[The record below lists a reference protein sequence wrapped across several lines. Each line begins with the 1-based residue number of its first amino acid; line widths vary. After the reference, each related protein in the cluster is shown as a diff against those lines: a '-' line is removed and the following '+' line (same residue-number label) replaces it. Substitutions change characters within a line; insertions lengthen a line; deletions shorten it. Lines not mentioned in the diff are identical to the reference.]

1 MLRLTNRNY
10 YSKKANQAYFS
21 CSQVKDFMKCEAYA
35 LAKINGDWVE
45 EPTPAML
52 IGSYVDSYFEG
63 TLDKFKENNPE
74 IYKKDGSLKADFVLA
89 EKLIDTIEKDELFM
103 LCLSGAKQ
111 KIFTGEI
118 AGVPFKGKLDSY
130 LKNEAIVDL
139 KCIKKIREV
148 FFKRTGRESFIENYQ
163 YDLQLAIY
171 QELVRQKTGK
181 TLDCIIAAV
190 DKQEVPDK
198 ECILIPN
205 DQLAFQLTKLKEV
218 IPHYNDVKTGKVEA
232 TRCGVCDYC
241 RATKKLTRLVL
252 PDELVIY

>member
-89 EKLIDTIEKDELFM
+89 EKLIDTAENDDFFM
-103 LCLSGAKQ
+103 YCMSGEKQ
-111 KIFTGEI
+111 KIVTGEI
-118 AGVPFKGKLDSY
+118 DGVPFKGKLDSY
-130 LKNEAIVDL
+130 LKDEAIVDL

-148 FFKRTGRESFIENYQ
+148 FFKRTGRESFIEHNQ

-205 DQLAFQLTKLKEV
+205 DQLAFQLAKLKEV
-218 IPHYNDVKTGKVEA
+218 IQHYNMVKTGVIPA

-241 RATKKLTRLVL
+241 RATKHLERLVL
-252 PDELVIY
+252 PEELVIY